1 MNIHV
6 PINNLKLHDFVQQA
20 ADARS
25 DTDGIQSLKSKSALN
40 IKTF

>member
-6 PINNLKLHDFVQQA
+6 PINNLKLHDFVQQT

-25 DTDGIQSLKSKSALN
+25 TIQMAFKV
-40 IKTF
+40 

>member
-1 MNIHV
+1 MHE
-6 PINNLKLHDFVQQA
+6 PINNLKLHDFVQQT